1 MGQKV
6 NILMVDDQPGKLLTY
21 EAILGELGE
30 NLVKA
35 TSGREALD
43 LLLKTDIAVVLM
55 DVSMPELNG
64 FELADMI
71 RQHPRFQQIAIIF
84 ISAVHLTDLDRLKGY
99 QRGAMDYISVPV
111 VPELLRAKVSVFAEL
126 HRKARELE
134 LLNRELEQRVLERT
148 AELRESENQLRQ
160 RADLLDLA
168 SEAIMVHD
176 SGGVLQFWNSG
187 AEAFYGWTREEV
199 LGRNVH
205 QILRTKVP
213 SSAEEIESVITR
225 EGRWEGNLVQ
235 FTKAGDE
242 VVVAS
247 RQVLQIDGSGARRAI
262 LEINRD
268 ITAQLQAEEALRK
281 SEKLAAMGRVAGII
295 AHEINNPLDT
305 LRNAFYLLRDHP
317 SLDDNAREYT
327 RIAEEELT
335 RVAHITR
342 QTLSFYRESKEAVPV
357 LISAILDDILTLQMR
372 LLARNR
378 IVLDKQF
385 RSDGLVFGLP
395 GELKQVFLNLIGNA
409 IQAMPEGG
417 RLRVQV
423 SEAVDKRQQREGV
436 RVLITDTG
444 SGIRPEDSKQLFEP
458 FFTTKSTK
466 GTGLGLWISK
476 GIVEKYQGVIRF
488 RSIRLS
494 RGNITVFSVFLPK
507 SASTRMAESQLVSSA
522 S

>member
-1 MGQKV
+1 M
-6 NILMVDDQPGKLLTY
+6 
-21 EAILGELGE
+21 
-30 NLVKA
+30 
-35 TSGREALD
+35 
-43 LLLKTDIAVVLM
+43 
-55 DVSMPELNG
+55 
-64 FELADMI
+64 
-71 RQHPRFQQIAIIF
+71 
-84 ISAVHLTDLDRLKGY
+84 
-99 QRGAMDYISVPV
+99 
-111 VPELLRAKVSVFAEL
+111 
-126 HRKARELE
+126 
-134 LLNRELEQRVLERT
+134 
-148 AELRESENQLRQ
+148 
-160 RADLLDLA
+160 
-168 SEAIMVHD
+168 
-176 SGGVLQFWNSG
+176 
-187 AEAFYGWTREEV
+187 
-199 LGRNVH
+199 
-205 QILRTKVP
+205 
-213 SSAEEIESVITR
+213 
-225 EGRWEGNLVQ
+225 
-235 FTKAGDE
+235 
-242 VVVAS
+242 
-247 RQVLQIDGSGARRAI
+247 
-262 LEINRD
+262 
-268 ITAQLQAEEALRK
+268 RK

-317 SLDDNAREYT
+317 SLDNDAREYT

-357 LISAILDDILTLQMR
+357 LISAILNDILTLQMR
-372 LLARNR
+372 LLERNG

-488 RSIRLS
+488 RSIQLS
-494 RGNITVFSVFLPK
+494 RGNITVFSVFIPK
-507 SASTRMAESQLVSSA
+507 SASTQMAESQLLSSA

>member
-1 MGQKV
+1 
-6 NILMVDDQPGKLLTY
+6 
-21 EAILGELGE
+21 
-30 NLVKA
+30 
-35 TSGREALD
+35 
-43 LLLKTDIAVVLM
+43 
-55 DVSMPELNG
+55 
-64 FELADMI
+64 
-71 RQHPRFQQIAIIF
+71 
-84 ISAVHLTDLDRLKGY
+84 
-99 QRGAMDYISVPV
+99 
-111 VPELLRAKVSVFAEL
+111 
-126 HRKARELE
+126 
-134 LLNRELEQRVLERT
+134 
-148 AELRESENQLRQ
+148 
-160 RADLLDLA
+160 
-168 SEAIMVHD
+168 
-176 SGGVLQFWNSG
+176 
-187 AEAFYGWTREEV
+187 
-199 LGRNVH
+199 
-205 QILRTKVP
+205 
-213 SSAEEIESVITR
+213 
-225 EGRWEGNLVQ
+225 
-235 FTKAGDE
+235 

-247 RQVLQIDGSGARRAI
+247 RQVLQMDGKGARRAI

-317 SLDDNAREYT
+317 SLDNNAREYT

-357 LISAILDDILTLQMR
+357 LISQILDDILVLQGR
-372 LLARNR
+372 LLERNG

-417 RLRVQV
+417 HLRVRV
-423 SEAVDKRQQREGV
+423 SEAIDKHQQREGV

-494 RGNITVFSVFLPK
+494 KGNITVFSVFIPK
-507 SASTRMAESQLVSSA
+507 SASTQMAESQLVSSA